1 MNMSL
6 RKWLDR
12 SLERLSIWLHSN
24 KCVLFGCCARPIILD
39 NFVDFYR
46 FLKSKGL
53 LFFALLT
60 SEFELCHDM
69 IKVV

>member
-1 MNMSL
+1 MCL
-6 RKWLDR
+6 
-12 SLERLSIWLHSN
+12 
-24 KCVLFGCCARPIILD
+24 VAVAAAFPIILD